1 MSGKL
6 SRGAA
11 LLAVCAAA
19 TAVAAPAGAAT
30 YPVSGKQI
38 VVNQK
43 KGIFKMRGGLLGRWT
58 GTSFKVLAKS
68 PLYRAKG
75 TERFRGCIDRRRD
88 RSCAGDPS
96 GTLSFTFRYWALFR
110 SSDPASLV

>member
-1 MSGKL
+1 
-6 SRGAA
+6 
-11 LLAVCAAA
+11 
-19 TAVAAPAGAAT
+19 
-30 YPVSGKQI
+30 
-38 VVNQK
+38 
-43 KGIFKMRGGLLGRWT
+43 MRGGLLGRWT